1 MSVEATSWALHQQL
15 ITDPGARA
23 VLFGLANHANH
34 EGRHAFPSISLLCR
48 YTGLGRRSV
57 IGKLKLLVDSGIIR
71 KGNQRVAAAIIDRSD
86 RRPVV
91 YDLCM
96 HLGTEAAVVG
106 DEDTPNDSQQQGAD
120 SSPREDEKRGA
131 DIAPREPN
139 GVQNTALRGA
149 GSAPEPSLTKP
160 YSLSGVRE
168 SNIFEQAAQSDDDGM
183 PVAGKSHQFPMS
195 LDWVPNPEM
204 FAAQCLRACLPT
216 DTQYAPHQLAKFTA
230 HFADQP
236 HRRHGE
242 SAWIAKLVD
251 WVRNDTRRAKTAEQD
266 SPGVRHASRQ
276 QPNATRS
283 ERDRVAEVLA
293 NPDDT
298 SWMEGLFSQGET
310 NFEPCEPG
318 VYENGGDFPT
328 DVEDIVYDREDGHAG
343 EAGGSGFHD
352 AMADAADASEPG
364 CGPGANQGGGQRMAT
379 ERSASDH
386 DAQAATGGLRDA

>member
-34 EGRHAFPSISLLCR
+34 EGRHAFPSISLICR

-57 IGKLKLLVDSGIIR
+57 ISKLKLLVDNGIIR
-71 KGNQRVAAAIIDRSD
+71 KGNQRVAAAIIDRTD

-96 HLGTEAAVVG
+96 HLGTEPDAVG
-106 DEDTPNDSQQQGAD
+106 DEDAPDNDQEQGEESA
-120 SSPREDEKRGA
+120 PRDDMERGA
-131 DIAPREPN
+131 DITPREPN
-139 GVQNTALRGA
+139 GVQNTAPRGA
-149 GSAPEPSLTKP
+149 GFAPEPSLTNP
-160 YSLSGVRE
+160 YSLSGARE
-168 SNIFEQAAQSDDDGM
+168 DIFQQAAQSDDDGM
-183 PVAGKSHQFPMS
+183 PAAGKSHQFPMS

-251 WVRNDTRRAKTAEQD
+251 WVRNDIRRAKTAEQN

-283 ERDRVAEVLA
+283 ERDRVAELLA
-293 NPDDT
+293 NPEDT
-298 SWMEGLFSQGET
+298 SWMDGLFSQGES

-318 VYENGGDFPT
+318 VYENGSDFPP
-328 DVEDIVYDREDGHAG
+328 DVEDIVYDREDGDAG
-343 EAGGSGFHD
+343 EARSSGVDD
-352 AMADAADASEPG
+352 AVADAANVSEPG
-364 CGPGANQGGGQRMAT
+364 CSAGANQSGGQRVAT
-379 ERSASDH
+379 ERGASDH
-386 DAQAATGGLRDA
+386 DTQAATGGLRDA

>member
-1 MSVEATSWALHQQL
+1 MQFTVTINQAKALEWGLNAQQATLFAFVYECPSWA
-15 ITDPGARA
+15 
-23 VLFGLANHANH
+23 
-34 EGRHAFPSISLLCR
+34 
-48 YTGLGRRSV
+48 
-57 IGKLKLLVDSGIIR
+57 
-71 KGNQRVAAAIIDRSD
+71 
-86 RRPVV
+86 RPVTT
-91 YDLCM
+91 D
-96 HLGTEAAVVG
+96 
-106 DEDTPNDSQQQGAD
+106 
-120 SSPREDEKRGA
+120 
-131 DIAPREPN
+131 N
-139 GVQNTALRGA
+139 GVYFALAKTKIVEELPLLTDKPDTAYRLLKALEKHGVIELSSTNSITLVRLTAKGKTWNKKLDGSEKYPTSEKSPTKGRKNIRA
-149 GSAPEPSLTKP
+149 GSEKSPTNQGTSNQPPT
-160 YSLSGVRE
+160 LSGVRE
-168 SNIFEQAAQSDDDGM
+168 NIFKQAAQSDDDGL

-195 LDWVPNPEM
+195 LDWAPNPEM

-251 WVRNDTRRAKTAEQD
+251 WVRNDIRRAKTAEQN

-352 AMADAADASEPG
+352 AVADAADASEPG
-364 CGPGANQGGGQRMAT
+364 CSTGANQGGGQRVAA
-379 ERSASDH
+379 ERGAPDC
-386 DAQAATGGLRDA
+386 DAQATTRGPRHA

>member
-1 MSVEATSWALHQQL
+1 MSVEAMSWALRQQA
-15 ITDPGARA
+15 ITDPAARS

-34 EGRHAFPSISLLCR
+34 EGRHAFPSVNLLCR
-48 YTGLGRRSV
+48 YTGLAPRTV
-57 IGKLKLLVDSGIIR
+57 KTKLKLLVELKLIL
-71 KGNQRVAAAIIDRSD
+71 KGNQRVAAAIIDRAD
-86 RRPVV
+86 RRPTV
-91 YDLCM
+91 YDLD
-96 HLGTEAAVVG
+96 LTKGLEPTPDPIG
-106 DEDTPNDSQQQGAD
+106 DE
-120 SSPREDEKRGA
+120 ERGA
-131 DIAPREPN
+131 ADAPRDNSPPDEPRGAVDAPREPN
-139 GVQNTALRGA
+139 GVQMTTERGA
-149 GSAPEPSLTKP
+149 TDAPEPSLTNP

-168 SNIFEQAAQSDDDGM
+168 NNIFEQAAQSDDDGM

-251 WVRNDTRRAKTAEQD
+251 WVRNDTRRAKTAEQN

-298 SWMEGLFSQGET
+298 SWMEGLFSQEET

-352 AMADAADASEPG
+352 AVADVADASEPG
-364 CGPGANQGGGQRMAT
+364 CGPGTNQGGGQRVAT

-386 DAQAATGGLRDA
+386 DPQAATGGLRDA

>member
-1 MSVEATSWALHQQL
+1 MSVEAMSWALRQQA
-15 ITDPGARA
+15 ITDPAARS

-34 EGRHAFPSISLLCR
+34 EGRHAFPSVNLLCR
-48 YTGLGRRSV
+48 YTGLAPRTV
-57 IGKLKLLVDSGIIR
+57 KTKLKLLVELKLIL
-71 KGNQRVAAAIIDRSD
+71 KGNQRVAAAIIERAD
-86 RRPVV
+86 RRPTV
-91 YDLCM
+91 YDLD
-96 HLGTEAAVVG
+96 LTKGLEPTPDPIG
-106 DEDTPNDSQQQGAD
+106 DE
-120 SSPREDEKRGA
+120 ERGA
-131 DIAPREPN
+131 ADAPRDISPPDDPRGAADAPRELN
-139 GVQNTALRGA
+139 GVQMTTERGA
-149 GSAPEPSLTKP
+149 TDAPEPSLTNP

-168 SNIFEQAAQSDDDGM
+168 NNIFEQAAQGDDDGM
-183 PVAGKSHQFPMS
+183 PVAGKSHQFPMT
-195 LDWVPNPEM
+195 LDWLPNPEM

-251 WVRNDTRRAKTAEQD
+251 WVRNDTRRAKTAEQN
-266 SPGVRHASRQ
+266 SLGVRHASRP
-276 QPNATRS
+276 QPNETRS

-352 AMADAADASEPG
+352 AVADAADASEPG
-364 CGPGANQGGGQRMAT
+364 CSAGANQGGGQRVAA
-379 ERSASDH
+379 ERGAPDC
-386 DAQAATGGLRDA
+386 DAQATTRGPRHA